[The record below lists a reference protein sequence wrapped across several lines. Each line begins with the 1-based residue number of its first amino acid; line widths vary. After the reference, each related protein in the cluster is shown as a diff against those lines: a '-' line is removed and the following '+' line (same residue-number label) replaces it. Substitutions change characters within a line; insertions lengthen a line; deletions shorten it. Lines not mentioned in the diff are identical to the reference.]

1 MAKSVLMRLLAGI
14 VVFGLGLST
23 ALIAQTNYDLQ
34 SRKEI
39 RRADL
44 SGAPGMEVIVST
56 IEMKPGD
63 AAPLHHH
70 DGVEV
75 AYVLEGAMIRR
86 DNGEITTLQ
95 TGTSLMN
102 LRDVKHAGFTNVD
115 TKTLKFFNVLI
126 VDKSKPLFQF
136 APK

>member
-1 MAKSVLMRLLAGI
+1 MSKLTLMRLLAGA
-14 VVFGLGLST
+14 VVLGLVVST
-23 ALIAQTNYDLQ
+23 SVIAQNYNDLQ

-63 AAPLHHH
+63 IAPLHHH
-70 DGVEV
+70 DGIEV
-75 AYVLEGAMIRR
+75 AYIFEGAMIRR
-86 DNGEITTLQ
+86 DNGEIATLQ
-95 TGTSLMN
+95 TGTTIMN

-126 VDKSKPLFQF
+126 VDKNKPLFIF
-136 APK
+136 PPK